1 MAVITTQQ
9 RMILNRLRAGPLH
22 LPPGVVSDAGPFG
35 GAPGVAKGTTW
46 SGPVG
51 VKVPIL
57 NRTPRSVRIPVRI
70 KFG

>member
-51 VKVPIL
+51 VKFL
-57 NRTPRSVRIPVRI
+57 Y
-70 KFG
+70 